1 MEKKHTWEERLSNLL
16 AEFEGK
22 TLEEKANILRSLCHS
37 HYCSGYSDGNT
48 DGSFGTYYTPDVEKY
63 I

>member
-1 MEKKHTWEERLSNLL
+1 MEKSTLWEERLSNLL

-37 HYCSGYSDGNT
+37 HYLSGYSDGNT
-48 DGSFGTYYTPDVEKY
+48 DGGCGT
-63 I
+63 

>member
-1 MEKKHTWEERLSNLL
+1 MEKSKIWEERLSNLL

-37 HYCSGYSDGNT
+37 HYLSGYSDGNT
-48 DGSFGTYYTPDVEKY
+48 DGGCGTYYTPEVERY

>member
-1 MEKKHTWEERLSNLL
+1 MEEKSYWEERLLNML

-37 HYCSGYSDGNT
+37 HYCSGYSDGNI
-48 DGSFGTYYTPDVEKY
+48 DGSCGNYYTPDVEY
-63 I
+63 Y